1 MLCFEKGGRWRSGKS
16 VVVSIGRDA
25 MPLLR
30 LEMLPLCKIFEDKL
44 QLQRQ
49 RSWGLHRSL
58 GLLTLGRLRRIATA
72 LYPTIF
78 GGFWAGDGDSNFSLS
93 LHNF

>member
-25 MPLLR
+25 MTLLR
-30 LEMLPLCKIFEDKL
+30 LEMLPLCEVFEDRL

-49 RSWGLHRSL
+49 KLRS
-58 GLLTLGRLRRIATA
+58 T
-72 LYPTIF
+72 
-78 GGFWAGDGDSNFSLS
+78 
-93 LHNF
+93 